1 MLSKYPQAESPDNS
15 IIFHMFNNNTYT
27 DFKTAYKHILILSYV
42 INRTRMPKKL
52 NNWLFD
58 KKHSK
63 PHQAS
68 ICGVLFKTLQEL
80 YFFFDPSLF
89 KIWDWRCP
97 PTEKGGLIMWKQ
109 MLTQPA
115 ITCSKLTIETLGH
128 WRRFGVF
135 IVNLEHIS
143 HLCSSVSLV
152 NFEQVNAGWELSHI
166 FFFDKD
172 ITKLEISQVSL
183 KLY

>member
-42 INRTRMPKKL
+42 INRTRMSKKL

-80 YFFFDPSLF
+80 FFFLIPLF
-89 KIWDWRCP
+89 LKFE
-97 PTEKGGLIMWKQ
+97 TE
-109 MLTQPA
+109 
-115 ITCSKLTIETLGH
+115 
-128 WRRFGVF
+128 GVPQRKK
-135 IVNLEHIS
+135 E
-143 HLCSSVSLV
+143 
-152 NFEQVNAGWELSHI
+152 G
-166 FFFDKD
+166 
-172 ITKLEISQVSL
+172 
-183 KLY
+183 